1 MFEFEKLCHHYEDL
15 TYEQRRDELN
25 QLSQRIIPALML
37 LPNGLEAFKILVR
50 AACAADGELQGS
62 EYTLMLVTALNPYI
76 GYENAENLVK
86 NTNPKALR
94 ELADIIVD
102 VFGGLDLN
110 IKADMISFILCI
122 VSADNRIT
130 LKESMFIKKLL
141 K

>member
-1 MFEFEKLCHHYEDL
+1 MFEFEKLCHRYEDM
-15 TYEQRRDELN
+15 TFEERRDELTE
-25 QLSQRIIPALML
+25 LSKSIIPALMV

-62 EYTLMLVTALNPYI
+62 EYTLVASATGLDI

-94 ELADIIVD
+94 ELADVIVD
-102 VFGGLDLN
+102 VFGNLDLN
-110 IKADMISFILCI
+110 VKADMVSFMLCI

-130 LKESMFIKKLL
+130 LKESMFIQKLI

>member
-1 MFEFEKLCHHYEDL
+1 MFEFEKLCHRYEDM
-15 TYEQRRDELN
+15 TFEERRDELTE
-25 QLSQRIIPALML
+25 LSKSIIPALMV

-62 EYTLMLVTALNPYI
+62 EYTLVASATGLDI

-86 NTNPKALR
+86 NTNAKALR

-102 VFGGLDLN
+102 VFGNLDLN
-110 IKADMISFILCI
+110 VKADMVSFMLCI

-130 LKESMFIKKLL
+130 LKESMFIQKLI

>member
-62 EYTLMLVTALNPYI
+62 EYTLVASATGLDI

>member
-1 MFEFEKLCHHYEDL
+1 MFEFEKLCHQYEDL
-15 TYEQRRDELN
+15 TYEQRRDELE
-25 QLSQRIIPALML
+25 QLTQRIVPALML

-62 EYTLMLVTALNPYI
+62 EYTLVASATGLDI

-102 VFGGLDLN
+102 VFGGLDIS
-110 IKADMISFILCI
+110 IKADMVSFMLCI

>member
-1 MFEFEKLCHHYEDL
+1 MFEFEKLCHRYEDL
-15 TYEQRRDELN
+15 SYEQRRDELTE
-25 QLSQRIIPALML
+25 LSKNIIPALML
-37 LPNGLEAFKILVR
+37 LPNGLEAFKILIR
-50 AACAADGELQGS
+50 AACAADGELQGA
-62 EYTLMLVTALNPYI
+62 EYTLVASATGLDI
-76 GYENAENLVK
+76 GFESAENLVK

-102 VFGGLDLN
+102 VFGNLDPD
-110 IKADMISFILCI
+110 IKANMVAFVFCI

>member
-1 MFEFEKLCHHYEDL
+1 MTFEE
-15 TYEQRRDELN
+15 RRDELAE
-25 QLSQRIIPALML
+25 LSKSIIPALMV

-62 EYTLMLVTALNPYI
+62 EYTLVASATGLDI

-86 NTNPKALR
+86 NTNAKALR

-102 VFGGLDLN
+102 VFGNLDLN
-110 IKADMISFILCI
+110 VKADMVSFMLCI

-130 LKESMFIKKLL
+130 LKESMFIQKLI

>member
-62 EYTLMLVTALNPYI
+62 EYTLVASATGLDI

-110 IKADMISFILCI
+110 IKADMISFMLCI

>member
-1 MFEFEKLCHHYEDL
+1 MFEFEKLCHRYEDM
-15 TYEQRRDELN
+15 TFEERRDELAE
-25 QLSQRIIPALML
+25 LSKSIIPALMV

-62 EYTLMLVTALNPYI
+62 EYTLVASATGLDI

-86 NTNPKALR
+86 NTNAKALR

-102 VFGGLDLN
+102 VFGNLDLN
-110 IKADMISFILCI
+110 VKADMVSFMLCI

-130 LKESMFIKKLL
+130 LKESMFIQKLI

>member
-25 QLSQRIIPALML
+25 QLSQRIIPVLML

-62 EYTLMLVTALNPYI
+62 EYTLVASATGLDI

-110 IKADMISFILCI
+110 IKADMISFMLCI
-122 VSADNRIT
+122 VSADNRVT

>member
-15 TYEQRRDELN
+15 TYEQRRDELE
-25 QLSQRIIPALML
+25 QLSQRIVPALML

-62 EYTLMLVTALNPYI
+62 EYTLVASATGLDI

-110 IKADMISFILCI
+110 IKADMVSFMLCI

>member
-1 MFEFEKLCHHYEDL
+1 MFEFEKLCHQYEDL
-15 TYEQRRDELN
+15 TYEQRRDELE
-25 QLSQRIIPALML
+25 QLSQRIVPALML

-62 EYTLMLVTALNPYI
+62 EYTLVASATGLDI

-102 VFGGLDLN
+102 VFGGLDIS
-110 IKADMISFILCI
+110 IKADMVSFMLCI